1 MKCGNVDNFFVRVE
15 KRCVLS
21 DFTAGFLWKDS
32 CFPRYCLI
40 LWKTIHIKNRI
51 KNRISGILLILGF
64 RSHSFSARKQTQ
76 SNLCETKKL
85 KSFITW
91 FDADYEYDLEIEN
104 EDRMDDEEFTAWV
117 EKNAEDLAKADR

>member
-1 MKCGNVDNFFVRVE
+1 VDIIHIKNCVFHSIKCGNVDNFFVRVE

-76 SNLCETKKL
+76 SNLCETKKAEIFYMA
-85 KSFITW
+85 KISAFFI
-91 FDADYEYDLEIEN
+91 FL
-104 EDRMDDEEFTAWV
+104 
-117 EKNAEDLAKADR
+117 